1 VRTLSSTIDIDA
13 SPAVVWGVLTDQ
25 EAFGDWNPFVTRFAG
40 ELVLGGRLE
49 VRIAPPGGRGMT
61 FRPTVTALEPQ
72 RRLEWLGRFL
82 LPGVFD
88 GRHLFELVELP
99 DGGTRLTQSETFSGV
114 LVRVSGG
121 TLSSTLDGFEA
132 MNKAIKLRAERV
144 AVAAA

>member
-25 EAFGDWNPFVTRFAG
+25 QSFGDWNPFVTRFTG
-40 ELVLGGRLE
+40 DLVLGGRLE

-82 LPGVFD
+82 LRGLFD
-88 GRHLFELVELP
+88 GRHTFELTELP
-99 DGGTRLTQSETFSGV
+99 DGGTRLVQSETFSGL
-114 LVRVSGG
+114 LVRASGRM
-121 TLSSTLDGFEA
+121 LDSTLDGFAA
-132 MNKAIKLRAERV
+132 MNEALKHRAET
-144 AVAAA
+144 ASAATA